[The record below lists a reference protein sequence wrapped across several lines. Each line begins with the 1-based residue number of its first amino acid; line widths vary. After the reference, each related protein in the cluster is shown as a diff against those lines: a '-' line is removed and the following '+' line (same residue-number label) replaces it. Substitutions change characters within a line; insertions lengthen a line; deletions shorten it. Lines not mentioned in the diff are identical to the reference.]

1 MYRYGFA
8 PGAGS
13 WPQPKC
19 AHRREA
25 VTYGKSIADKHAEI
39 VGQFRQIANAK
50 AQLGLDCGA
59 LSRLESAFFST
70 YKKATS
76 GYWGGG
82 LWDGVYRYVGN
93 ASRSGPYCQVGEQLN
108 DHDVDS
114 LTPSARRFS
123 AILGHLTEAL
133 RKEQE
138 ILAKCL
144 ATAQRSV
151 ASSGATFDDRA
162 IQMTASQSQ
171 STERADGVAEIE
183 RCLAGVRE
191 SIALA
196 TKEVWPE
203 RKHYGKRVV
212 ITSSLYSA
220 AAAVAVA
227 GLFLSGGLLGVVAT
241 VMTLVIRGVSVGSIR
256 GFDRERGWKS
266 VESLLASTK
275 QFIETEGTMMR
286 SYLDVAD
293 RRAALEREDMVWNLL
308 TGIKSGLGQVNH
320 HVDSLDSRAGV
331 LSKQMATVANRM
343 DGRLDGITGQVDT
356 LTHRFDGFTTQ
367 ASSFTDQ
374 AGKLTGQV
382 GKLTDQAGQLTGQVG
397 KLTGQ
402 VDNFTGHVDNLT
414 GNVDNL
420 TGQVDNLT
428 GQVGSLTG
436 QVGCLTDGFGKLTDQ
451 VDNLTGQVGSLTDRF
466 GKLTD
471 QVGSLSTRLD
481 GVTGQVDTLTNRLDT
496 LSSEVA
502 AGFANTDA
510 KFESFRKDL
519 QRLTRVQEMM
529 AARLALMP
537 YPPAAPRAERR
548 GLTRTN
554 SLSAL
559 SDAAP
564 RMA

>member
-13 WPQPKC
+13 WPQPKG

-25 VTYGKSIADKHAEI
+25 VTYGKSIADKHADI

-59 LSRLESAFFST
+59 LSRLENTFYST

-133 RKEQE
+133 GKEQE

-162 IQMTASQSQ
+162 IQRTASQSQ

-203 RKHYGKRVV
+203 RKHFGKRVV

-241 VMTLVIRGVSVGSIR
+241 AMTLVIRGVSLGSIR

-286 SYLDVAD
+286 TYLDVAD

-308 TGIKSGLGQVNH
+308 TGIKSGLGQVND
-320 HVDSLDSRAGV
+320 HVDSLDSRAGS

-343 DGRLDGITGQVDT
+343 DGRLDGITCQVDT

-367 ASSFTDQ
+367 ASRFTDQ

-382 GKLTDQAGQLTGQVG
+382 
-397 KLTGQ
+397 
-402 VDNFTGHVDNLT
+402 DNLT
-414 GNVDNL
+414 DR
-420 TGQVDNLT
+420 
-428 GQVGSLTG
+428 
-436 QVGCLTDGFGKLTDQ
+436 FGKLTDQ
-451 VDNLTGQVGSLTDRF
+451 VDNLAGQVGSLTDRF

-471 QVGSLSTRLD
+471 QVGGLSTRLD

>member
-1 MYRYGFA
+1 
-8 PGAGS
+8 
-13 WPQPKC
+13 
-19 AHRREA
+19 
-25 VTYGKSIADKHAEI
+25 
-39 VGQFRQIANAK
+39 
-50 AQLGLDCGA
+50 
-59 LSRLESAFFST
+59 
-70 YKKATS
+70 
-76 GYWGGG
+76 
-82 LWDGVYRYVGN
+82 
-93 ASRSGPYCQVGEQLN
+93 
-108 DHDVDS
+108 
-114 LTPSARRFS
+114 
-123 AILGHLTEAL
+123 
-133 RKEQE
+133 
-138 ILAKCL
+138 
-144 ATAQRSV
+144 
-151 ASSGATFDDRA
+151 
-162 IQMTASQSQ
+162 
-171 STERADGVAEIE
+171 
-183 RCLAGVRE
+183 
-191 SIALA
+191 
-196 TKEVWPE
+196 
-203 RKHYGKRVV
+203 
-212 ITSSLYSA
+212 
-220 AAAVAVA
+220 
-227 GLFLSGGLLGVVAT
+227 
-241 VMTLVIRGVSVGSIR
+241 
-256 GFDRERGWKS
+256 
-266 VESLLASTK
+266 
-275 QFIETEGTMMR
+275 MMR

-374 AGKLTGQV
+374 AGK
-382 GKLTDQAGQLTGQVG
+382 
-397 KLTGQ
+397 
-402 VDNFTGHVDNLT
+402 
-414 GNVDNL
+414 
-420 TGQVDNLT
+420 
-428 GQVGSLTG
+428 LTG

>member
-1 MYRYGFA
+1 MPQSRLTETESGLSSRRLPWSCHFIRCSAGSKDEIGTLKEVWGMYRYGFA

-19 AHRREA
+19 ARRREA

-138 ILAKCL
+138 ILTKCL

-151 ASSGATFDDRA
+151 ASGGATFDDRA
-162 IQMTASQSQ
+162 IQMAASQSQ

-382 GKLTDQAGQLTGQVG
+382 G
-397 KLTGQ
+397 
-402 VDNFTGHVDNLT
+402 
-414 GNVDNL
+414 
-420 TGQVDNLT
+420 
-428 GQVGSLTG
+428 
-436 QVGCLTDGFGKLTDQ
+436 CLTDGFGKLTDQ

>member
-19 AHRREA
+19 THGREA
-25 VTYGKSIADKHAEI
+25 VTYGKSIAEKHAEI
-39 VGQFRQIANAK
+39 VGQFRRIANAK

-93 ASRSGPYCQVGEQLN
+93 PSRSGPYCQVGEQLN

-171 STERADGVAEIE
+171 STERADSVAEIE

-212 ITSSLYSA
+212 MTSSLYSA

-241 VMTLVIRGVSVGSIR
+241 VMTLVIRGVSLGSIR

-293 RRAALEREDMVWNLL
+293 RRAALERESMVWNLL
-308 TGIKSGLGQVNH
+308 TGIKTGLGQVNS

-331 LSKQMATVANRM
+331 LSTQMATVANRM
-343 DGRLDGITGQVDT
+343 DGRLDGITGQVNT

-382 GKLTDQAGQLTGQVG
+382 GKLTGQVDNFTGQVG
-397 KLTGQ
+397 KLTGK
-402 VDNFTGHVDNLT
+402 VDNFTGQFDHLA
-414 GNVDNL
+414 GQVDNL

-428 GQVGSLTG
+428 GQVGG
-436 QVGCLTDGFGKLTDQ
+436 LTDGFGKLTDQ
-451 VDNLTGQVGSLTDRF
+451 VDNLSGQVGSLTDRF

-537 YPPAAPRAERR
+537 YPAAAPRAERR